1 VVVVLDHTHLL
12 GFGLLVLKEEVEELV
27 VLETMELEMLE
38 LQIVVV
44 EAVDPVAHQMPV
56 ELVEKEFVLSNFLI
70 NLRLILMPWMR
81 VVVMLLTLMETIKFM
96 YLHHQDLL
104 TLIL

>member
-27 VLETMELEMLE
+27 VLETMELEML
-38 LQIVVV
+38 VV